1 MTVKDQII
9 EFLVKYGFQI
19 LGGIIIFVVGL
30 FIAGAL
36 GRLVKK
42 SLTRFKLEPPV
53 ELLLVR
59 VSKLLVMILAAIL
72 TVAKMGVDIA
82 PLVAGMGVIGV
93 GIGLATQGVLANLVA
108 GLLIIFTKPFRVGEF
123 IDIHNEAGVVHMIDL
138 FSTKLMHADK
148 SIVVIPNR
156 KIVGEILHNY
166 GTIRQLELTVGVT
179 YDSDLQEVERI
190 VKAVLASNSKVLKD
204 PAAVYFIRELA
215 GSSIN
220 IAIKPWVA
228 VKDFGG
234 TAGELYEAI
243 IEQFRA
249 KHINVPFP
257 QSQIRILN
265 FEEARKDSASA
276 LKDRSAS
283 ATGI

>member
-1 MTVKDQII
+1 MAIKDQVV

-19 LGGIIIFVVGL
+19 IGGIIIFVVGL
-30 FIAGAL
+30 FVAGAV
-36 GRLVKK
+36 GRVVKK
-42 SLTRFKLEPPV
+42 TLTRFKLEPPV

-59 VSKLLVMILAAIL
+59 VAKLLVMLMAAIL

-123 IDIHNEAGVVHMIDL
+123 IEIHNESGVVHTIDL

-166 GTIRQLELTVGVT
+166 GMIRQLELNIGVT
-179 YDSDLQEVERI
+179 YNSDLRAVERT
-190 VKAVLASNSKVLKD
+190 VREVLGRNSKVLKD
-204 PAAVYFIRELA
+204 PAAVYGVTELA
-215 GSSIN
+215 DSSIE
-220 IAIKPWVA
+220 IAVKPWVGIS
-228 VKDFGG
+228 DFG
-234 TAGELYEAI
+234 TASGELYQDL
-243 IEQFRA
+243 IETFRE
-249 KHINVPFP
+249 KRIEMPFP
-257 QSQIRILN
+257 QREIRILN
-265 FEEARKDSASA
+265 YDGAVNGELTSLQSRAS
-276 LKDRSAS
+276 K
-283 ATGI
+283 TGI

>member
-1 MTVKDQII
+1 MSIKDQVI

-19 LGGIIIFVVGL
+19 VGGIIIFVVGI
-30 FIAGAL
+30 FVAGAL

-59 VSKLLVMILAAIL
+59 VSKLIVMLLAAIL

-123 IDIHNEAGVVHMIDL
+123 IEIHQENGVVHLIDL

-166 GTIRQLELTVGVT
+166 GMIRQLEMTVGVA
-179 YDSDLQEVERI
+179 YKSDLRAVESTIRQ
-190 VKAVLASNSKVLKD
+190 VLAQSAVVLKE
-204 PAAVYFIRELA
+204 PAPIVGVSLLA
-215 GSSIN
+215 DFSIN
-220 IAIKPWVA
+220 FSVKPWVT
-228 VKDFGG
+228 VKDFP
-234 TAGELYEAI
+234 TAAAQLYDAIVEAFRREK
-243 IEQFRA
+243 IE
-249 KHINVPFP
+249 IPFP
-257 QSQIRILN
+257 QREMRILD
-265 FEEARKDSASA
+265 FEAQGNAALGALREARP
-276 LKDRSAS
+276 
-283 ATGI
+283 TGI